1 MNSDQLFVVND
12 ESAPHSVTVIAVT
25 GQPVLVVSEHATV
38 QQNPST
44 AGNGE
49 EGEAMEVTECGKVN
63 RGASCAI
70 RTTPSQNPA
79 ESRCGRDFRGAPE
92 KMTVPYKDIEPTTT
106 RQFHFKRVV
115 ELAGEKPRT
124 HFNPS
129 FPQTLFH
136 CGIEESVKVRLLV
149 SDPEIGMI
157 ARHSVNRQLNTFRQR
172 DEKVVKEYVSAF
184 VDLLEP
190 EKFEFV
196 SLLGIH
202 RFTVHDVA
210 EKEDEEILWFVGLD
224 ERLDFACDRCQRLA
238 GSLGVPSCRPSS
250 KMEI

>member
-1 MNSDQLFVVND
+1 MK
-12 ESAPHSVTVIAVT
+12 
-25 GQPVLVVSEHATV
+25 
-38 QQNPST
+38 
-44 AGNGE
+44 
-49 EGEAMEVTECGKVN
+49 VTECGKIN
-63 RGASCAI
+63 RGANSAI
-70 RTTPSQNPA
+70 RTTPSQDPA
-79 ESRCGRDFRGAPE
+79 ERRCGRDFGGAPDE
-92 KMTVPYKDIEPTTT
+92 MPVPYKDIELTTA
-106 RQFHFKRVV
+106 RQFYFQRVV
-115 ELAGEKPRT
+115 ELASEKSRT
-124 HFNPS
+124 HFNSS